1 MKKIKSHPLI
11 IPIAEVLA
19 KAISFINI
27 LLLIRIFSIDEYADY
42 SYLISIILWASVLMD
57 SGINDLIYN
66 KSLKNDSNDLNE
78 LFTGKVVLSVIVVFL
93 LSIFLFLK
101 KPLLIIPGF
110 ILSWVIVFTSLTAL
124 IKMYSRGNHYT
135 ENDLV
140 TIFTEPLIRL
150 VFLVVV
156 YFTMSTFS
164 WSFEHVLLLFLL
176 AGILAYTY
184 SYFQLIKKYHFQ
196 LLLAHF
202 KEPAM
207 KIKKILNK
215 TRFFLLYYL
224 MLIGLQRLDIIMLD
238 KYGTKTDL
246 ALFSTSITIYQVIY
260 LFFYALI
267 TAKILFLINN
277 KKYLTRYI
285 LPGLLLIVLA
295 TFIISPFLYQFLFPQ
310 VYFNGHKVLNYLM
323 ISIIPAVFSLYFI
336 IKNNF
341 KGKMK
346 LNFYFL
352 AVVFMFKF
360 ITYQVLKPNDLSVYY
375 TIYGIME
382 FLLVLLFILYQ
393 NRNESS
399 TNK

>member
-11 IPIAEVLA
+11 IPIAEVIA
-19 KAISFINI
+19 KAISFANV

-66 KSLKNDSNDLNE
+66 KSLKKDSKDLNE
-78 LFTGKVVLSVIVVFL
+78 LFTGKVVLSIIVVFL
-93 LSIFLFLK
+93 LSIFLIFK
-101 KPLLIIPGF
+101 KPILIIPGF

-150 VFLVVV
+150 VFLIVV
-156 YFTMSTFS
+156 YFTIPTFS
-164 WSFEHVLLLFLL
+164 WSFEQVLLLYLL

-184 SYFQLIKKYHFQ
+184 SYFQLIKKYHFK
-196 LLLAHF
+196 LLTANL
-202 KEPAM
+202 KEPLL

-215 TRFFLLYYL
+215 TRYFLLYYL

-238 KYGTKTDL
+238 KYGTKTNL

-277 KKYLTRYI
+277 KKYLIQYI
-285 LPGLLLIVLA
+285 LPGLLLIVLV
-295 TFIISPFLYQFLFPQ
+295 TFIISPFVYQFLFPQ
-310 VYFNGHKVLNYLM
+310 AYFNGYKVLNYLI

-341 KGKMK
+341 RGEMK

-352 AVVFMFKF
+352 AIVFMIKF
-360 ITYQVLKPNDLSVYY
+360 ITYRILKPTDLSVYY
-375 TIYGIME
+375 TVYGIME
-382 FLLVLLFILYQ
+382 FLLVLLFIFYQ